1 MPRTKSKFMNEASA
15 KAAAVQLEKQHKD
28 KNKFLAPSE
37 ISELLGVTSEAI
49 KQWIYT
55 RRLPAIKLTNGYWK
69 VKVADLAAYLKS
81 KYDIQRRILIF
92 SEPAGLPQFPPN
104 AQIILT
110 ASYADAVIKAAFVM
124 PSILIADEGLEDSWK
139 LIKKLRE
146 TKMTRNVPVIF
157 FSRTGF
163 AKMDVDKAVE
173 MRIQSVVE
181 LSALTAEI
189 QKALN

>member
-1 MPRTKSKFMNEASA
+1 MPRTKSKFMNEAAA
-15 KAAAVQLEKQHKD
+15 KAAAVQLEKQYKD
-28 KNKFLAPSE
+28 KNQFLAPSE

-92 SEPAGLPQFPPN
+92 SEPAGLPHFPPN

-110 ASYADAVIKAAFVM
+110 ASYVDAVIKAAFVM

-139 LIKKLRE
+139 LVKKLRE

-157 FSRTGF
+157 FSRRNF
-163 AKMDVDKAVE
+163 DKMDVDRALE
-173 MRIQSVVE
+173 LRIQSVVE
-181 LSALTAEI
+181 IEALSAEI
-189 QKALN
+189 QKALS